1 VRDNFAKVMP
11 RVFAHEGGYSNDPH
25 DPGGPTKYGIT
36 AANLGSWRGTGVATA
51 AQVQALTEA
60 EALDIYRVQY
70 AGVIQFDLLPSG
82 VDYAVLDYAI
92 NSGVTKAA
100 RDLQRVVGAAVDGHI
115 GVDTVNACRAMPPS
129 VVVNQLCD
137 ARLAFLKALKTWKYF
152 GAGWER
158 RVEDVRAYA
167 LDLAQQPVATPAPP
181 PVPEPAPPM
190 PAPDDQPL
198 PAPDTTPKG
207 SAADVPAPLTQ
218 SMPILGSVTS
228 AVGSGGFGYTLSQAL
243 QHSNPW
249 VIGGVAALAI
259 IVLAALAFVFRDQIS
274 KRIEA
279 GV

>member
-1 VRDNFAKVMP
+1 MRDNFAKVMP

-36 AANLGSWRGTGVATA
+36 AANLGAWRGTGVATA
-51 AQVQALTEA
+51 AQVQALTQA

-167 LDLAQQPVATPAPP
+167 LDLAQQPAATPAPL
-181 PVPEPAPPM
+181 PEPASPM

-218 SMPILGSVTS
+218 STPILGSVTS

-249 VIGGVAALAI
+249 VIGGVTALAI